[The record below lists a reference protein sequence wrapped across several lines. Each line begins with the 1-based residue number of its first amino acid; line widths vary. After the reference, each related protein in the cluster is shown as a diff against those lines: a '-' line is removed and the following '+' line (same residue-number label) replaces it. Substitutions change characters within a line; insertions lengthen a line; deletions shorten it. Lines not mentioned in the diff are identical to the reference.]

1 MESELTEALS
11 WALDL
16 LDMYDDRLIAL
27 GEPREKVYAPIHLKA
42 KAKARAALKAALA
55 GPQGEPEPAKQDAAV
70 EAVSRVR
77 TSFINP
83 PIPIRAFDWVAW
95 IDGEEESMRY
105 GYGRTEQEARDELSN
120 VLAEYDE
127 ENRK

>member
-1 MESELTEALS
+1 MGANGQAMMTRLQVGILMRERLRALLPV
-11 WALDL
+11 ADK
-16 LDMYDDRLIAL
+16 AQ
-27 GEPREKVYAPIHLKA
+27 EP
-42 KAKARAALKAALA
+42 
-55 GPQGEPEPAKQDAAV
+55 DA
-70 EAVSRVR
+70 AVSRVR

-95 IDGEEESMRY
+95 IDGDEESMRY

-127 ENRK
+127 ETSK